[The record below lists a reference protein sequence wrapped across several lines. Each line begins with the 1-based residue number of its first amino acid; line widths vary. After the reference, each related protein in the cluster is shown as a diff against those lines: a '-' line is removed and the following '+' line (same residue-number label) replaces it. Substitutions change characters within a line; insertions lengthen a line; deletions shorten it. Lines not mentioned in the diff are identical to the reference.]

1 MTDPEG
7 SSAASAAPE
16 ADVEEEETTL
26 STGLVLP
33 LKPSQI
39 EAVWALAD
47 DHAEQGVLLG
57 KMLTLEDESGEN
69 FRFEALQDFYVYNL
83 VHCKSIGLDARQAAA
98 FHAIMQQMLDM
109 MKEAGQPEGA
119 KINPQDA
126 TNPNECF
133 KQFEQM
139 MREHSVGPNAIFLCS
154 QAKILSDFASMTL
167 FKHYL
172 LYQYLLYN
180 SRETEV
186 LRFEMNYEQP
196 LPPPD
201 LSAARLVRPDRRL
214 KRGLGSTAGS
224 GYGATGGMASSKG
237 MDGAVSPRYIPPSE
251 TPEVRDL
258 TEEEEI
264 EELVQAKLAEVQAK
278 LDQRLK
284 DREDAF
290 QEKMAAEAA
299 AAAAPKK
306 K

>member
-1 MTDPEG
+1 
-7 SSAASAAPE
+7 
-16 ADVEEEETTL
+16 
-26 STGLVLP
+26 
-33 LKPSQI
+33 
-39 EAVWALAD
+39 
-47 DHAEQGVLLG
+47 
-57 KMLTLEDESGEN
+57 MLTLEDESGEN

-98 FHAIMQQMLDM
+98 FHAIMQLMLNM
-109 MKEAGQPEGA
+109 MRKSDGEVESGT

-133 KQFEQM
+133 KEFEQL
-139 MREHSVGPNAIFLCS
+139 MRDHSVGPNAIFLCS
-154 QAKILSDFASMTL
+154 QAKILTDFASMTL

-172 LYQYLLYN
+172 LYQYMLYHN
-180 SRETEV
+180 RETEV
-186 LRFEMNYEQP
+186 IRFEMNYEQP

-214 KRGLGSTAGS
+214 KRGLGSTAGG

-237 MDGAVSPRYIPPSE
+237 MGETVSPRYAPPTE

-278 LDQRLK
+278 LEKKLE
-284 DREDAF
+284 DRRIAF
-290 QEKMAAEAA
+290 EEKMAAEAA

>member
-1 MTDPEG
+1 MGDPEG

-26 STGLVLP
+26 STGLQLP

-39 EAVWALAD
+39 EAVWALN
-47 DHAEQGVLLG
+47 DHEEQGLLLG
-57 KMLTLEDESGEN
+57 KMLTLADESGEN
-69 FRFEALQDFYVYNL
+69 FRNEALQDFYVYNL

-98 FHAIMQQMLDM
+98 FHAIMERMLEM
-109 MKEAGQPEGA
+109 MQDAGVPGA

-126 TNPNECF
+126 TNPNDCF
-133 KQFEQM
+133 KQFEVL
-139 MREHSVGPNAIFLCS
+139 MREHSVGPNAIFFTS
-154 QAKILSDFASMTL
+154 QAKLLTDFASMTL

-172 LYQYLLYN
+172 LYQYLLYHD
-180 SRETEV
+180 RETEV

-201 LSAARLVRPDRRL
+201 LSAARLVNAGRKS
-214 KRGLGSTAGS
+214 KRGLGSTAGG

-237 MDGAVSPRYIPPSE
+237 MDGNVSPRYMPPSE

-278 LDQRLK
+278 LDKKLK

-290 QEKMAAEAA
+290 QEKMASEAA